1 MNEIDSQ
8 RVGVIG
14 CGYWGR
20 NLVRN
25 FHELGALAAV
35 YDLDAS
41 IREEMRRLYGVPVT
55 ESVEQMLALPDLQGV
70 IVAAPAAQHYEIAK
84 KALLHGKDVF
94 VEKPLALHVEEGV
107 ELVELA
113 RKHGRIL
120 MVGHLLH
127 YHQIGRAHV

>member
-1 MNEIDSQ
+1 MNEIDSP

-41 IREEMRRLYGVPVT
+41 TREEMRRLYGVPVT
-55 ESVEQMLALPDLQGV
+55 ESVEQMLALPDLQCV
-70 IVAAPAAQHYEIAK
+70 IIAAPAVQHFEIAK

-113 RKHGRIL
+113 RKHGSPSP
-120 MVGHLLH
+120 G
-127 YHQIGRAHV
+127 